1 MHLNPTERKAFQHN
15 LNRYIDEAGMTLYQ
29 AAKIAGVPQS
39 TLHYWSVGR
48 AFPQN
53 HKKASE
59 VLAKL
64 APKALKAENGR
75 KVDMPKPTEN
85 YAATMRKAVKEINTL
100 IENHGIK
107 ASVTEDGR
115 VRLGMTVWYE

>member
-1 MHLNPTERKAFQHN
+1 MHLNPAERKAFQHN
-15 LNRYIDEAGMTLYQ
+15 FNRYIDEAGISIYR
-29 AAKIAGVPQS
+29 AAKIVGVPHS
-39 TLHYWSVGR
+39 TVHYWSAGK
-48 AFPQN
+48 AAPQS
-53 HKKASE
+53 HKKARE

-64 APKALKAENGR
+64 SPKALKAENGR

-85 YAATMRKAVKEINTL
+85 YAATMRKAVKEINSL